1 MIWEF
6 GGYEVEYLYC
16 WVLESLGMD
25 VRYLIVNGQE
35 IQDLRCQRSMV
46 VNGNKLSIRVVDT
59 IPMSLSTIS
68 LGWVLEYAFNN
79 ALRSKVMTQ
88 LTLGSRTHDKSLY
101 ERQLKSRNDHDRQE
115 KSRQGRRSRHRVC
128 LVWEP

>member
-59 IPMSLSTIS
+59 IPMSLSTTS
-68 LGWVLEYAFNN
+68 LGWNMRLIM
-79 ALRSKVMTQ
+79 L
-88 LTLGSRTHDKSLY
+88 
-101 ERQLKSRNDHDRQE
+101 
-115 KSRQGRRSRHRVC
+115 QGQK
-128 LVWEP
+128 L

>member
-68 LGWVLEYAFNN
+68 LGWVLEYAFHN

-101 ERQLKSRNDHDRQE
+101 ERQLNSRNDHDRQE
-115 KSRQGRRSRHRVC
+115 KSRQRRRSRHRVC
-128 LVWEP
+128 LVWAP

>member
-1 MIWEF
+1 
-6 GGYEVEYLYC
+6 
-16 WVLESLGMD
+16 MD

-35 IQDLRCQRSMV
+35 IRDLRCQRSMD

-128 LVWEP
+128 LVWAP